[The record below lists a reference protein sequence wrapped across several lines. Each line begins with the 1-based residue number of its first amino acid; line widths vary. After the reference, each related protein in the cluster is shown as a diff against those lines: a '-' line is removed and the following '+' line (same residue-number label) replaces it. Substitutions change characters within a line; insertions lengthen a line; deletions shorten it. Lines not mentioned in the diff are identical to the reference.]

1 MEHEHETPELDQEF
15 DPVFEEEQQHL
26 TETYAKLQTM
36 GRDLLAKMEANSKDA
51 AADKLAMVDELSV
64 NLASYADAME
74 TYADFATVNRVIDA
88 YNLAQTVDAEKL
100 TSIQVLLKQPYFAKV
115 VLQMKPGQ
123 EPKELY
129 IGTAGIAD
137 ENYRRLVVDWRSPVA
152 EVYYNQENGPTSYEA
167 NGRTIRVDYAMRIAE
182 NDIMHWREEVD
193 GDRITIGVAPAAMY
207 ACHPSMFSKVSEFAR
222 RENVPV
228 AMHVAGNR
236 EEYNFIKYGS
246 SPFSVHT
253 MDQKRGFV
261 EIPPWL
267 PTGTTPVRYALNWG
281 AFESDNVLAIHCVH
295 VDDKDVQKLKEY
307 DVAVA
312 VCPRCNAQLGMGV
325 APINEFMR
333 AGLRLGMGTDSPA
346 ATDST
351 DMLTEMRIGM
361 LVQRAVNVGEF
372 LDSATMLEMATIGGA
387 RALKLDDKIGSLEIG
402 KLADIIAVDLS
413 GSHQTPTTD
422 PVSAVV
428 NTCSGADILMTMVN
442 GTALYE
448 KNKWNVGVEVA
459 RNIARIIEIRGKLR
473 L

>member
-1 MEHEHETPELDQEF
+1 MLLCAQYILPITSEPLQHGAVLVRDGVIRDIGAADMLKLRYPD
-15 DPVFEEEQQHL
+15 EEVMDFGLAALMPGFVDMHTHL
-26 TETYAKLQTM
+26 ENSVMRGVVHDVPYATWITSIVEKS
-36 GRDLLAKMEANSKDA
+36 AKMDVSDWYDSAILGGLEALSSGITTVADITTTGA
-51 AADKLAMVDELSV
+51 ACTATQKLGMRSVIYREVGAMDK
-64 NLASYADAME
+64 
-74 TYADFATVNRVIDA
+74 
-88 YNLAQTVDAEKL
+88 
-100 TSIQVLLKQPYFAKV
+100 
-115 VLQMKPGQ
+115 
-123 EPKELY
+123 
-129 IGTAGIAD
+129 
-137 ENYRRLVVDWRSPVA
+137 RR
-152 EVYYNQENGPTSYEA
+152 
-167 NGRTIRVDYAMRIAE
+167 IDYAMRHAE

-193 GDRITIGVAPAAMY
+193 EDRVTIGIAPAAMY
-207 ACHPSMFSKVSEFAR
+207 ACHPLVYRRVSEFAR
-222 RENVPV
+222 RENLPV

-253 MDQKRGFV
+253 MENKRGFV

-281 AFESDNVLAIHCVH
+281 AFESDNVVAIHCVH
-295 VDDKDVQKLKEY
+295 VDDKDIQKLREY

-325 APINEFMR
+325 APINEFIR
-333 AGLRLGMGTDSPA
+333 AGLRMGLGTDSPA

-387 RALKLDDKIGSLEIG
+387 RALKLDDKIGSLDIG
-402 KLADIIAVDLS
+402 KYADIIAVDLS
-413 GSHQTPTTD
+413 SSHQTPTTD

-442 GTALYE
+442 GVSLYE
-448 KNKWNVGVEVA
+448 KSKWNVGVEVA
-459 RNIARIIEIRGKLR
+459 KSIARVIEIRSKLR
-473 L
+473 V

>member
-1 MEHEHETPELDQEF
+1 MLLCAQYILPITSEPFQKGAVL
-15 DPVFEEEQQHL
+15 V
-26 TETYAKLQTM
+26 
-36 GRDLLAKMEANSKDA
+36 RDN
-51 AADKLAMVDELSV
+51 
-64 NLASYADAME
+64 
-74 TYADFATVNRVIDA
+74 VIRD
-88 YNLAQTVDAEKL
+88 
-100 TSIQVLLKQPYFAKV
+100 
-115 VLQMKPGQ
+115 
-123 EPKELY
+123 
-129 IGTAGIAD
+129 IGTAEMLKLRYPD
-137 ENYRRLVVDWRSPVA
+137 EEVVDFGQAAIMPGLVDLHTHLENSVMRGIVHDVPYTTWVTSMLEKSAKMDVSDWYDSAILGGLEALSSGITCVADITATGAACTATQKLGMRSVIYR
-152 EVYYNQENGPTSYEA
+152 EVGA
-167 NGRTIRVDYAMRIAE
+167 MDKRRVDYAMRIAE

-387 RALKLDDKIGSLEIG
+387 RALRMGDKVGSLEVG
-402 KLADIIAVDLS
+402 KLADVIAVDLS
-413 GSHQTPTTD
+413 GSHQTPATD

-428 NTCSGADILMTMVN
+428 NACNGSDVLMTMVGGN
-442 GTALYE
+442 VLYE
-448 KNKWNVGVEVA
+448 KSSWHVGVEVA
-459 RNIARIIEIRGKLR
+459 RSIARVIEIRSKLR
-473 L
+473 

>member
-1 MEHEHETPELDQEF
+1 MLLCAQYILPITSEPFQKGAVL
-15 DPVFEEEQQHL
+15 V
-26 TETYAKLQTM
+26 
-36 GRDLLAKMEANSKDA
+36 RDNAIRD
-51 AADKLAMVDELSV
+51 
-64 NLASYADAME
+64 
-74 TYADFATVNRVIDA
+74 
-88 YNLAQTVDAEKL
+88 
-100 TSIQVLLKQPYFAKV
+100 
-115 VLQMKPGQ
+115 
-123 EPKELY
+123 
-129 IGTAGIAD
+129 IGTAEMLKLRYPD
-137 ENYRRLVVDWRSPVA
+137 EEVVDFGQAAIMPGLVDLHTHLENSVMRGIVHDVPYTTWVTSMLEKSAKMDVSDWYDSAILGGLEALSSGITCVADITATGAACTATQKLGMRSVIYR
-152 EVYYNQENGPTSYEA
+152 EVGA
-167 NGRTIRVDYAMRIAE
+167 MDKRRVDYAMRIAE

-312 VCPRCNAQLGMGV
+312 VCPRCNAQLGMG
-325 APINEFMR
+325 
-333 AGLRLGMGTDSPA
+333 TDSPA

>member
-1 MEHEHETPELDQEF
+1 MCAQYIFPSPNCFRGAVLVRDNATRHRHDRDAQLRRRSGRFRPGGYHPF
-15 DPVFEEEQQHL
+15 DLHTHL
-26 TETYAKLQTM
+26 ENTVMRGIVHDVPYTTWVTSMLEKS
-36 GRDLLAKMEANSKDA
+36 AKMDVSDWYDSAILGGLEALSSGITCVADITATGA
-51 AADKLAMVDELSV
+51 ACTATQKLGMRSVIYREVGAMDK
-64 NLASYADAME
+64 
-74 TYADFATVNRVIDA
+74 R
-88 YNLAQTVDAEKL
+88 
-100 TSIQVLLKQPYFAKV
+100 
-115 VLQMKPGQ
+115 
-123 EPKELY
+123 
-129 IGTAGIAD
+129 
-137 ENYRRLVVDWRSPVA
+137 
-152 EVYYNQENGPTSYEA
+152 
-167 NGRTIRVDYAMRIAE
+167 RVDYAMRIAE

-333 AGLRLGMGTDSPA
+333 AGLRPGLGMTRRPQPTPPTCSP
-346 ATDST
+346 
-351 DMLTEMRIGM
+351 RCIGM

-372 LDSATMLEMATIGGA
+372 SSATMLEMATIGGA
-387 RALKLDDKIGSLEIG
+387 RALKLDDKIGSLDLG
-402 KLADIIAVDLS
+402 KLAVLLAVDLS
-413 GSHQTPTTD
+413 GSLQTPTTD

-448 KNKWNVGVEVA
+448 KHKWNVGVEVA

>member
-1 MEHEHETPELDQEF
+1 MLLCAQYILPITSEPFQKGAVL
-15 DPVFEEEQQHL
+15 V
-26 TETYAKLQTM
+26 
-36 GRDLLAKMEANSKDA
+36 RDN
-51 AADKLAMVDELSV
+51 
-64 NLASYADAME
+64 
-74 TYADFATVNRVIDA
+74 VIRD
-88 YNLAQTVDAEKL
+88 
-100 TSIQVLLKQPYFAKV
+100 
-115 VLQMKPGQ
+115 
-123 EPKELY
+123 
-129 IGTAGIAD
+129 IGTAEMLKLRYPD
-137 ENYRRLVVDWRSPVA
+137 EEVVDFGQAAIMPGLVDLHTHLENSVMRGIVHDVPYTTWVTSMLEKSAKMDVSDWYDSAILGGLEADITATGAACTATQKLGMRSVIYR
-152 EVYYNQENGPTSYEA
+152 EVGA
-167 NGRTIRVDYAMRIAE
+167 MDKRRVDYAMRIAE

>member
-1 MEHEHETPELDQEF
+1 MLLCAQYILPITSEPFQKGAVL
-15 DPVFEEEQQHL
+15 V
-26 TETYAKLQTM
+26 
-36 GRDLLAKMEANSKDA
+36 RDN
-51 AADKLAMVDELSV
+51 
-64 NLASYADAME
+64 
-74 TYADFATVNRVIDA
+74 VIRD
-88 YNLAQTVDAEKL
+88 
-100 TSIQVLLKQPYFAKV
+100 
-115 VLQMKPGQ
+115 
-123 EPKELY
+123 
-129 IGTAGIAD
+129 IGTAEMLKLRYPD
-137 ENYRRLVVDWRSPVA
+137 EEVVDFGQAAIMPGLVDLHTHLENSVMRGIVHDVPYTTWVTSMLEKSAKMDVSDWYDSAILGGLEALSSGITCVADITATGAACTATQKLGMRSVIYR
-152 EVYYNQENGPTSYEA
+152 EVGA
-167 NGRTIRVDYAMRIAE
+167 MDKRRVDYAMRIAE

-361 LVQRAVNVGEF
+361 LVQRAV
-372 LDSATMLEMATIGGA
+372 DASAGGGFITAQEMLEMATIGGA